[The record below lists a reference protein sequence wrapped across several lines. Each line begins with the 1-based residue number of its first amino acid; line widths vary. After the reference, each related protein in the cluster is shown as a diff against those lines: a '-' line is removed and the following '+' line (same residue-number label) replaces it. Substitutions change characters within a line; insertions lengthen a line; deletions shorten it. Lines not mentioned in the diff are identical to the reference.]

1 MNTDRRAN
9 KNEVDVSQ
17 LTFEQLKK
25 VRSYL
30 KKMIEIGG
38 SDLHIKAN
46 SVIRARING
55 NIVQFAGGIFSKA
68 DAITFAKEI
77 LKGRFAELVEKKEID
92 FVYPFNEGNRFRVNI
107 FFQMDGVSAV
117 FRVIPVKIPT
127 IDELH
132 FPEIVRSFTQKER
145 GLVLVTG
152 VTGSGKS
159 TTLASIIHEINMTK
173 KKHIIT
179 IEDPIEFVHKDKGC
193 IVNQRSV
200 GQDTLSFG
208 NALRATLREDPD
220 IILVGEM
227 RDRETINLALHA
239 ADTGHLVFSTLHTI
253 DAKET
258 INRIIAMFPNDEQNR
273 VRLSLSG
280 VLKGIVSQRL
290 IPKIKRDDAGKIL
303 LDHETGKPMESGRV
317 AAMEILVKTP
327 TVEKL
332 IHENR
337 DYEIKETIEKGREHY
352 NSQSFDQHILDI
364 YDAGIITKER
374 AMDYATSASDL
385 ELRMSGLNSGKS
397 DMRKTGVTDERIVAV
412 EEDVF
417 DLK

>member
-1 MNTDRRAN
+1 MRV
-9 KNEVDVSQ
+9 EVDVSK

-25 VRSYL
+25 VRVHL
-30 KKMIEIGG
+30 KKMIEVGG

-55 NIVQFAGGIFSKA
+55 KIVQFSGGIFAKE
-68 DAITFAKEI
+68 DALTFAKEL
-77 LKGRFAELVEKKEID
+77 LKGRFGEFVEKKELD
-92 FVYPFNEGNRFRVNI
+92 LVYPFDENNRFRVNI

-127 IDELH
+127 FEELH
-132 FPEIVRSFTQKER
+132 LPDVVKSFAYKER

-159 TTLASIIHEINMTK
+159 TTLAAIIDEINRHK
-173 KKHIIT
+173 RKHIIT
-179 IEDPIEFVHKDKGC
+179 IEDPIEFVHKDRGC

-208 NALRATLREDPD
+208 GALRAALREDPD

-258 INRIIAMFPNDEQNR
+258 INRIIAQFPTEEQNR
-273 VRLSLSG
+273 VRLSVAG
-280 VLKGIVSQRL
+280 VLQGVVSQRL
-290 IPKIKRDDAGKIL
+290 IPSVDG
-303 LDHETGKPMESGRV
+303 GRR
-317 AAMEILVKTP
+317 AALEILIRTP
-327 TVEKL
+327 LIEKL
-332 IHENR
+332 IMENR
-337 DYEIKETIEKGREHY
+337 DFEIRDAIEAGKDHY
-352 NSQSFDQHILDI
+352 KSQSFDQAILDL
-364 YDAGIITKER
+364 YNEGVITKEQ
-374 AMDYATSASDL
+374 ALENATSASDL
-385 ELRMSGLNSGKS
+385 ELKISGLTTGKITS
-397 DMRKTGVTDERIVAV
+397 NPNIDEQQEAPQL
-412 EEDVF
+412 EDDDDFF

>member
-1 MNTDRRAN
+1 MS
-9 KNEVDVSQ
+9 NEVDVSK

-25 VRSYL
+25 VRVYL

-46 SVIRARING
+46 SVVRARING
-55 NIVQFAGGIFSKA
+55 NIVQFSGGVFAKE
-68 DAITFAKEI
+68 DAITFAKEL
-77 LKGRFAELVEKKEID
+77 LKGRYSEFVEKKEID
-92 FVYPFNEGNRFRVNI
+92 LVYPFDENNRFRVNI

-117 FRVIPVKIPT
+117 FRVIPVQIPT
-127 IDELH
+127 FEELH
-132 FPEIVRSFTQKER
+132 LPDVIKKFTQIER

-159 TTLASIIHEINMTK
+159 TTLAMLINEINKTK

-179 IEDPIEFVHKDKGC
+179 IEDPIEFVHKDRGC

-208 NALRATLREDPD
+208 TALRASLREDPD

-227 RDRETINLALHA
+227 RDKETINLALHA

-258 INRIIAMFPNDEQNR
+258 INRIIAQFPTDEQNR
-273 VRLSLSG
+273 VRLSVAG
-280 VLKGIVSQRL
+280 VIQGVISQRL
-290 IPKIKRDDAGKIL
+290 IPTVDG
-303 LDHETGKPMESGRV
+303 GRR
-317 AAMEILVKTP
+317 AAMEIMLRTP
-327 TVEKL
+327 TIEKL
-332 IHENR
+332 IMENR
-337 DYEIKETIEKGREHY
+337 DYEIRDAIEAGKDHY
-352 NSQSFDQHILDI
+352 KSQSFDQAILDL
-364 YDAGIITKER
+364 YLDGIISKEQ
-374 AMDYATSASDL
+374 ALENATSASDL
-385 ELRMSGLNSGKS
+385 ELKISGLSSGK
-397 DMRKTGVTDERIVAV
+397 VTSAPRNGDEKQVAPPIN
-412 EEDVF
+412 EEDFF

>member
-1 MNTDRRAN
+1 MSGDRRSESTRN
-9 KNEVDVSQ
+9 VNEVDVSS
-17 LTFEQLKK
+17 LTFEQLKR
-25 VRSYL
+25 VRTYL

-46 SVIRARING
+46 AVIRARING
-55 NIVQFAGGIFSKA
+55 NIVQFAGGIFSKT

-92 FVYPFNEGNRFRVNI
+92 FVYPFSETSRFRVNI
-107 FFQMDGVSAV
+107 FFQMEGISAV

-127 IDELH
+127 MEELH
-132 FPEIVRSFTQKER
+132 FPEVIKTFTQKER

-159 TTLASIIHEINMTK
+159 TTLASIINEINLTK

-179 IEDPIEFVHKDKGC
+179 IEDPIEFVHKDRGC
-193 IVNQRSV
+193 IINQRSV

-258 INRIIAMFPNDEQNR
+258 INRIIATFPTEEQNR
-273 VRLSLSG
+273 IRLSLAG
-280 VLKGIVSQRL
+280 VLQGIISQRL
-290 IPKIKRDDAGKIL
+290 IQTVDG
-303 LDHETGKPMESGRV
+303 GRR
-317 AAMEILVKTP
+317 AAMEILVRTP
-327 TVEKL
+327 TIEKL
-332 IHENR
+332 IMENR
-337 DYEIKETIEKGREHY
+337 DYEIRDVIEKGREHY
-352 NSQSFDQHILDI
+352 KSQSFDQAIFDLYNDGVI
-364 YDAGIITKER
+364 SKEK
-374 AMDYATSASDL
+374 AKANATSASDL
-385 ELRMSGLNSGKS
+385 ELRISGLNDGNVSSKS
-397 DMRKTGVTDERIVAV
+397 SPVEQERIKVDS
-412 EEDVF
+412 EEDIF